1 MTSHRF
7 DAVLFDFD
15 GTVADTGAGI
25 FAGLRHAMAEMGLPP
40 EEDDFLRRFIGPPIQ
55 AAFSALCG
63 LSAEDSKRAIQ
74 LYRAHYGAGGLF
86 ELTVYPGIVP
96 LLEALR
102 TNGIRTG
109 VASSKPQHLIQR
121 IAEGIGIAPLFDV
134 LCGAQSDHI
143 RESKAEIIRRAMAEL
158 ALPSDSR
165 VLMVGD
171 RYFDVDGARE
181 VGIPCAGVLFGYGSA
196 AELRDAG
203 ADFLVETA
211 ADLQEIVLISDK
223 P

>member
-1 MTSHRF
+1 MASHRF

-25 FAGLRHAMAEMGLPP
+25 FAGLRHAMAEMGLP
-40 EEDDFLRRFIGPPIQ
+40 EASDDLLRRFIGPPIH
-55 AAFSALCG
+55 AAFSELCG
-63 LSAEDSKRAIQ
+63 LSDEDCKRATL
-74 LYRAHYGAGGLF
+74 LYRAHYNAGGLF

-96 LLEALR
+96 LLETLR
-102 TNGIRTG
+102 ANGIRTG
-109 VASSKPQHLIQR
+109 VASSKPRHLIQR
-121 IAEGIGIAPLFDV
+121 ITEGTGIAPLFDV
-134 LCGAQSDHI
+134 LCGAQADHI
-143 RESKAEIIRRAMAEL
+143 RESKANIIRRAMAEL
-158 ALPSDSR
+158 ALPTNSR

-203 ADFLVETA
+203 ADFLAATA
-211 ADLQEIVLISDK
+211 ADLQKIILNSPK